1 MVATVVPFYTCWHD
15 RNNRTF
21 GQYGWGYGSL
31 PGRLI
36 QGEAATCK
44 SLSYPNA
51 ASIALAAWRSAVSI
65 VASLEMS
72 VPMVHDYEVY
82 DFKLE
87 ARVGFFF

>member
-1 MVATVVPFYTCWHD
+1 MLAGMTETI
-15 RNNRTF
+15 
-21 GQYGWGYGSL
+21 GSL
-31 PGRLI
+31 AKTDWATATC
-36 QGEAATCK
+36 QGDSSREKPRACK

-72 VPMVHDYEVY
+72 VPMVHDHEVY